1 MKRIWIIN
9 YYAGTPLMDTHQ
21 RYLQLSHY
29 LQESGYEVITFNAD
43 YSGNKEVQLFE
54 CKQYGEHSFIHVKAP
69 SYIGNGLARMKSIW
83 IFAWRIYRHAK
94 EFERPDVIL
103 HNIHLPFD
111 YPIVWSAKKIGCKYI
126 AEAWDLWPEDFVT
139 TGLISARN
147 PLMRIAYQIEKRC
160 YYYADDIV
168 FTFLGGR
175 ARLVE
180 KGWTKDAGGKIDI
193 SRVHYIN
200 NGVDLKQFDRDVLMY
215 PRKDEDINRKDIFKI
230 VYLGSLNVANNV
242 QSLVEAAEI
251 LKNKSKYVFFI
262 YGDGAQRDDLKDLVK
277 SKHLSNVVFKEK
289 RVPFSEVA
297 WIVSQATVNI
307 MNYEKDFGRWG
318 VSSGKMFLYLAAGK
332 PIVCNIDI
340 RYDNLIKDNNLGI
353 CKDITEA
360 GDFAESI
367 MELAEQPEEEYNSMC
382 QRVRN
387 TAEKFDYRVLAEQEI
402 SIIQSLL
409 EIKN

>member
-1 MKRIWIIN
+1 MPYRIWIVN
-9 YYAGTPLMDTHQ
+9 YYTSPNTTHP
-21 RYLQLSHY
+21 RYLQFARHFMA
-29 LQESGYEVITFNAD
+29 EGWEVTTLYANHNAD
-43 YSGNKEVQLFE
+43 KGGSLFA
-54 CKQYGEHSFIHVKAP
+54 KYKIDGLDFIEIKAP
-69 SYIGNGLARMKSIW
+69 YYSGNGLARMMSIW
-83 IFAWRIYRHAK
+83 AFAWRIFRHSK
-94 EFERPDVIL
+94 DFERPDVIL

-111 YPIVWSAKKIGCKYI
+111 YPIVWAAKKIGCKYI

-139 TGLISARN
+139 TGLISRRN
-147 PLMRIAYQIEKRC
+147 PLMRIAYQIEKHC

-168 FTFLGGR
+168 FTILGGK

-180 KGWTKDAGGKIDI
+180 KGWTKDVGGKIDI

-200 NGVDLKQFDRDVLMY
+200 NGVDLEQFDRDVLLY

-242 QSLVEAAEI
+242 QTLVEAAEI

-262 YGDGAQRDDLKDLVK
+262 YGDGTQRDELKDLVQ
-277 SKHLSNVVFKEK
+277 SKHLTNVVFKEK
-289 RVPFSEVA
+289 CVPFSEVA

-340 RYDNLIKDNNLGI
+340 KYDNVIKDNDLGI
-353 CKDITEA
+353 CKDIVDA
-360 GDFAESI
+360 NDFAVSI
-367 MELAEQPEEEYNSMC
+367 SKLAEQPKEDYDNMC
-382 QRVRN
+382 HRVRRA
-387 TAEKFDYRVLAEQEI
+387 AERFDFKFLAKQEI
-402 SIIQSLL
+402 SVIQSLFD
-409 EIKN
+409 N